1 MYHIVEKRNIWFTIS
16 AVLVLPSLFFML
28 WWGVT
33 KGQLLPLSIDYTGG
47 TVWEVS
53 FDQAVQPADVRQV
66 FIDAGYS
73 DTTVF
78 TVNNGSTANNSTVQ
92 IKFKPVDINQK
103 EALRQSLEAQF
114 GPLVENNYRSLGPT
128 IGREV
133 SQAAVIA
140 VAAASLL
147 ILLYIAWAF
156 RSVPHPFR
164 YGVAAVVALV
174 HDVLATL
181 SFLYIMNL
189 IAGWELDSLTLTALL
204 TVIGYSVNDTVVIF
218 DRLREN
224 IHRYRGESFSV
235 VANRSIIE
243 TGTRSIGTQITVMLI
258 LAAILVLGGA
268 TLQQFVATML
278 VGFVS
283 GMYSSI
289 FNATQILAAWDER
302 SLFHRGGARKTSN
315 HGATAP
321 A

>member
-1 MYHIVEKRNIWFTIS
+1 MYRIVEKRKLWFSIS
-16 AVLVLPSLFFML
+16 AILMLSSLLFMI
-28 WWGVT
+28 WSGVT
-33 KGQLLPLSIDYTGG
+33 RGQVLPLSIDYTGG

-53 FDQAVQPADVRQV
+53 FDQAVQPAAVRQIFV
-66 FIDAGYS
+66 NAGYG

-78 TVNNGSTANNSTVQ
+78 TVNNDFTAQ
-92 IKFKPVDINQK
+92 IKFKPVEIEEK
-103 EALRQSLEAQF
+103 ENLRQALEAQF
-114 GPLVENNYRSLGPT
+114 GPLTEVTYRSLGPS
-128 IGREV
+128 IGQEV
-133 SQAAVIA
+133 SQAAFLA
-140 VAAASLL
+140 LLAASIL

-174 HDVLATL
+174 HDVLVTL
-181 SFLYIMNL
+181 SFLAIMNL
-189 IAGWELDSLTLTALL
+189 IAGWELDALTLTAIL

-224 IHRYRGESFSV
+224 IHRYRNESFAV

-243 TGTRSIGTQITVMLI
+243 TATRSIATQITVLLI
-258 LAAILVLGGA
+258 LVAILVLGGA

-289 FNATQILAAWDER
+289 FNATQILVAWDER
-302 SLFHRGGARKTSN
+302 SLFHRSGKKAASQGSAV
-315 HGATAP
+315 P

>member
-16 AVLVLPSLFFML
+16 AILILPSLLFML
-28 WWGVT
+28 WSGIT
-33 KGQLLPLSIDYTGG
+33 RGQLLPLSIDYTGG

-53 FDQAVQPADVRQV
+53 FEQPVQPAAVRQV
-66 FIDAGYS
+66 FVDAGYN

-78 TVNNGSTANNSTVQ
+78 TVNNDSTVQ
-92 IKFKPVDINQK
+92 IKFKPVDGDQK
-103 EALRQSLEAQF
+103 EALRQALEAQF
-114 GPLVENNYRSLGPT
+114 GPLVENTYRSLGPT
-128 IGREV
+128 VGREV

-164 YGVAAVVALV
+164 YGVAAIVALV
-174 HDVLATL
+174 HDVLVSL
-181 SFLYIMNL
+181 SFLAIMNL
-189 IAGWELDSLTLTALL
+189 VAGWEMDALTLTALL

-224 IHRYRGESFSV
+224 LHRYRNESFSV

-243 TGTRSIGTQITVMLI
+243 TATRSIGTQITVLLI
-258 LAAILVLGGA
+258 TVAILVLGGA
-268 TLQQFVATML
+268 TLQQFIATML

-302 SLFHRGGARKTSN
+302 SFFYRGAKKASGQS
-315 HGATAP
+315 ATAP

>member
-16 AVLVLPSLFFML
+16 TILILPSLIFML
-28 WWGVT
+28 WSGVT
-33 KGQLLPLSIDYTGG
+33 RGQILPLSIDYTGG

-53 FDQAVQPADVRQV
+53 FEQPVQPAAVRQV
-66 FIDAGYS
+66 FVDAGYN

-78 TVNNGSTANNSTVQ
+78 TVNNDSTVQ
-92 IKFKPVDINQK
+92 IKFKPVDGAQK
-103 EALRQSLEAQF
+103 EALRQALEAQF
-114 GPLVENNYRSLGPT
+114 GPLVENTYRSLGPT
-128 IGREV
+128 VGREV
-133 SQAAVIA
+133 SQAAVVA

-164 YGVAAVVALV
+164 YGVAAIVALV
-174 HDVLATL
+174 HDVLVAL
-181 SFLYIMNL
+181 SFLAIMNL
-189 IAGWELDSLTLTALL
+189 VAGWELDALTLTALL

-224 IHRYRGESFSV
+224 LHRYRNESFSV

-243 TGTRSIGTQITVMLI
+243 TATRSIGTQITVLLI
-258 LAAILVLGGA
+258 TVAILVLGGA

-289 FNATQILAAWDER
+289 FNATQILAAWDEK
-302 SLFHRGGARKTSN
+302 SLFYRGAKKASGQRA
-315 HGATAP
+315 AA
-321 A
+321 AA